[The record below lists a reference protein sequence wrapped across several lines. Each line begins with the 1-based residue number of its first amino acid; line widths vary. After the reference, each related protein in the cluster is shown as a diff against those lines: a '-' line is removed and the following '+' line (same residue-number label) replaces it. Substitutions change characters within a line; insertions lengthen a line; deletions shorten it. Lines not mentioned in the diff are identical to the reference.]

1 MKQVTHVK
9 LVSLVDWIIDHAT
22 SSSQL
27 ILTKASEWGPLCV
40 FFVGERVFRAEI
52 MADEVFWMIRWWR
65 VLVTKR
71 ACRLLF
77 VSSITGTGATLT
89 YTKYKIHKCK
99 IQNTN
104 TTGKRGDSLWRDH
117 FICMMKVRGKKSL
130 SIWHLLI
137 SAGYTYWGY
146 ITHVYLNGACLVFT
160 KCCQWLLH
168 FYLEPPPLLEPALWF
183 P

>member
-1 MKQVTHVK
+1 MHFLWATETTKNCQITETLDLMKQVTHMK

-99 IQNTN
+99 IQNKKYKIQIMQYNTN
-104 TTGKRGDSLWRDH
+104 QC
-117 FICMMKVRGKKSL
+117 CMYAATENPLSL
-130 SIWHLLI
+130 SH
-137 SAGYTYWGY
+137 
-146 ITHVYLNGACLVFT
+146 
-160 KCCQWLLH
+160 
-168 FYLEPPPLLEPALWF
+168 
-183 P
+183 

>member
-1 MKQVTHVK
+1 MKQITHVK

-27 ILTKASEWGPLCV
+27 ILTKASEWGPMCV

-89 YTKYKIHKCK
+89 KYKIQNVQYYLFWLQLRLYFWIWFIFMDEHFRVNRLLQNTKYKTRSAIDFDSS
-99 IQNTN
+99 TN
-104 TTGKRGDSLWRDH
+104 QCL
-117 FICMMKVRGKKSL
+117 
-130 SIWHLLI
+130 HLC
-137 SAGYTYWGY
+137 S
-146 ITHVYLNGACLVFT
+146 NC
-160 KCCQWLLH
+160 
-168 FYLEPPPLLEPALWF
+168 
-183 P
+183 